1 MKKYSFSLV
10 LSIML
15 FLTNSSFCQDE
26 NTWTLVAENDNYKVY
41 LNKDSVKFIGESR
54 TDYDVWLKWE
64 CKTECN
70 DGYKSIEYSI
80 QNWNLFCEKKEF
92 NVPKTID
99 HYKDGEENVYT
110 STTVSPVMEN
120 SPGEKVLNYFC
131 EKKE

>member
-1 MKKYSFSLV
+1 MKKYLFSLV
-10 LSIML
+10 FIFMI

-41 LNKDSVKFIGESR
+41 LNKDSVKFIGDSK

-80 QNWNLFCEKKEF
+80 QNWNLYCEKKEF